1 MRTLINGAP
10 DHAGP
15 ITPIGISPTLL
26 LLSTLSVTP
35 MPEDEPEE
43 AQQEEQGG
51 DLAKDES
58 AWVKI

>member
-1 MRTLINGAP
+1 MRTLINVAP

-15 ITPIGISPTLL
+15 ITLIGISPTLL
-26 LLSTLSVTP
+26 LLSASPVTP

-58 AWVKI
+58 AWVEI